1 MATTFSVVGFKNK
14 TLDMFTGVSV
24 ATTPFGNVNY
34 YNGAQPADPSVA
46 PGGANVFAAFSSG
59 PTLAGKMG
67 SAGGGITQL
76 GVSAPPTTPANA
88 LGVSAISFM
97 RIQTTGSV
105 AVVDTPVTLAGGGG
119 GGILDTLTSV
129 AGVGPTLTAFGFK
142 MPLSL
147 GTILLSASLAD
158 RLADVWGGGNTVTP
172 NFGFTTGGGS
182 TLSIYSGAAPATADA
197 AATGTLLA
205 SFAMT
210 GTNLWA
216 AAAGGAAALNGAGPT
231 VTAVGGAPT
240 AGGYFRFV
248 KTNGLFTFTI
258 QGSVGTVG
266 TDLILNSN
274 TFTSGVSSHQI
285 TDFTI
290 SI

>member
-14 TLDMFTGVSV
+14 TLDMFTGVTGAV
-24 ATTPFGNVNY
+24 TPFGNVNY

-59 PTLAGKMG
+59 PTLSGKMG

-76 GVSAPPTTPANA
+76 GVAAPPTTPANA
-88 LGVSAISFM
+88 LGVAAISFM
-97 RIQTTGSV
+97 RIQTTGAVS
-105 AVVDTPVTLAGGGG
+105 VVDTPVTLSGGGG

-142 MPLSL
+142 MPSSL

-158 RLADVWGGGNTVTP
+158 RLADVWGGGSSVTP
-172 NFGFTTGGGS
+172 SFGNTTNGGA
-182 TLSIYSGAAPATADA
+182 TLSVYSGAAPATADA
-197 AATGTLLA
+197 PATGTLLA
-205 SFAMT
+205 SYAMT

-216 AAAGGAAALNGAGPT
+216 AAAGGASALNGAGPS
-231 VTAVGGAPT
+231 VVASGGAGT

-248 KTNGLFTFTI
+248 KSNGLFTFTI
-258 QGSVGTVG
+258 QGSVGLAA
-266 TDLILNSN
+266 TDLILSNN
-274 TFTSGVSSHQI
+274 TFTSGVSNHQI